1 MATSDSLIDVSDGKV
16 RVVFHSDASKLSVVV
31 RSPVIARLSYDAGGW
46 STTGNPWNLFV
57 NSQPSGVIEYSG
69 ESDGRRV
76 VNFSLDNQLVAG
88 PNKVEL
94 VGAVWPNSR
103 GGLLLLSG
111 TSIVINVDYTWSGS
125 SMHNIIH
132 QTWTIDYQLE

>member
-1 MATSDSLIDVSDGKV
+1 MATSDSLIEVTDGHV
-16 RVVFHSDASKLSVVV
+16 RVVFHSDASELSVAV
-31 RSPVIARLSYDAGGW
+31 RSPVTARLSYDAGGW
-46 STTGNPWNLFV
+46 GTTGNPWNLFV

-69 ESDGRRV
+69 ESGNPRILNV
-76 VNFSLDNQLVAG
+76 SLDNRLVAG

-94 VGAVWPNSR
+94 IGAVWPNSR

-111 TSIVINVDYTWSGS
+111 SSIVINADYTWSGS

>member
-1 MATSDSLIDVSDGKV
+1 VA
-16 RVVFHSDASKLSVVV
+16 V
-31 RSPVIARLSYDAGGW
+31 RSPVIARLSYYTGGW
-46 STTGNPWNLFV
+46 GTTGNPWNLFV
-57 NSQPSGVIEYSG
+57 NSKLEAVMEYSG
-69 ESDGRRV
+69 EAGEPRV
-76 VNFSLDNQLVAG
+76 FNASLDNRLVVG

-111 TSIVINVDYTWSGS
+111 TSIVINADYTWSGS

-132 QTWTIDYQLE
+132 QTWTIDYQPE

>member
-1 MATSDSLIDVSDGKV
+1 MATSDSLIEVTDGHV
-16 RVVFHSDASKLSVVV
+16 RVVFHSDASELSVAV
-31 RSPVIARLSYDAGGW
+31 RSPVTARLSYDAGGW
-46 STTGNPWNLFV
+46 GTTGNPWNLFV

-69 ESDGRRV
+69 ESDGPRIFNV
-76 VNFSLDNQLVAG
+76 SLDNRLVAG

-111 TSIVINVDYTWSGS
+111 TSIVINADYTWSGS